1 MPRPISAKSKQ
12 GEHHNMPRYIDVIRA
27 TTETATKILA
37 LRTKTTGRRLNV
49 TTFGGKTA
57 SVDWSP
63 DQSAIT
69 LNMPSLPPDS
79 WLTRAEAD
87 RLVAF
92 IAHECCHVLHTDRS
106 AWELACRAG
115 PRVRDW
121 TNALEDVRIEA
132 TEINRRSLPGVAG
145 IAIGYGEPSPL

>member
-1 MPRPISAKSKQ
+1 MPRPSSVKSKK

-37 LRTKTTGRRLNV
+37 LRTGTAGRRLIV
-49 TTFGGKTA
+49 TTYGGKTA

-63 DQSAIT
+63 DQSTIT

-106 AWELACRAG
+106 AWERACQAG
-115 PRVRDW
+115 PRVREW

-132 TEINRRSLPGVAG
+132 TEICAGHFPG
-145 IAIGYGEPSPL
+145 